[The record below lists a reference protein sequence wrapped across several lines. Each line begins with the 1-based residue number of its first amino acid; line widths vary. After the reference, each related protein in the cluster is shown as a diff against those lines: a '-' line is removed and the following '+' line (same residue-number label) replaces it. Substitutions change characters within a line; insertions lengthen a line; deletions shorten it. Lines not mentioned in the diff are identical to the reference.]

1 MVIGTVRLVADA
13 FDLRLAFLGAVVDRM
28 IFKFFPAMALSTSIL
43 QVTSV
48 LVSLRVF
55 AGLPLVALSH
65 VVLKEVWCSPE
76 ILPVMRVQAQVSLVL
91 FVAERTP
98 DSLEVEEIKIDIL
111 FHFLEHRHRE
121 FGLSMGESAE

>member
-1 MVIGTVRLVADA
+1 MVIRTVRLVADA
-13 FDLRLAFLGAVVDRM
+13 FDLRLAFLGTVVDRM

-55 AGLPLVALSH
+55 TGLPLVALSH
-65 VVLKEVWCSPE
+65 VVLKEMRCSPE
-76 ILPVMRVQAQVSLVL
+76 ILPVMRVQAQIPLVL

-98 DSLEVEEIKIDIL
+98 DSLEVEEIKIYIL
-111 FHFLEHRHRE
+111 LHFFEHRDRE
-121 FGLSMGESAE
+121 FGLGMGESA